1 MGNSVH
7 GRRRNRRTEVGLTFI
22 ELALFVPAL
31 LLVVIGGIDLARA
44 FYASVT
50 LANAAEVGA
59 LYGSRS
65 VSASS
70 DTSGSGPAQSCPA
83 SCSEGNSS
91 HTYVK
96 VETTHT
102 FN

>member
-1 MGNSVH
+1 M
-7 GRRRNRRTEVGLTFI
+7 GLTFI

-70 DTSGSGPAQSCPA
+70 DTSGSKPRLPTSARISR
-83 SCSEGNSS
+83 
-91 HTYVK
+91 
-96 VETTHT
+96 
-102 FN
+102 

>member
-1 MGNSVH
+1 M
-7 GRRRNRRTEVGLTFI
+7 GLTFI
-22 ELALFVPAL
+22 ELAPFVPAL

-70 DTSGSGPAQSCPA
+70 DTSGMQTAATNVGRISR
-83 SCSEGNSS
+83 
-91 HTYVK
+91 
-96 VETTHT
+96 
-102 FN
+102 